1 MSAPRVQPANDAAAT
16 ATVPAADG
24 TDTPE
29 MAAKQPEPKGGLL
42 AKRAV
47 EKKATTLKAAAPNK
61 PRISSPLTVGVSA
74 ETSSLP
80 SRAASPTSVA
90 FTAMATLGH
99 FPGPQYDV
107 RPLTTIEDV
116 FAAVQSG
123 QAAYGVVPFENSS
136 NGSVVFTLDLF
147 ADLHGRYPDILVWDE
162 IYLAVHHC
170 LLGHIPQT
178 EPAAK
183 SAKVQKDSEGKEEKG
198 PDATLPHL
206 PSHQQPP
213 SQSGQVTPTQAV
225 PQPATARVQPFH
237 PLTHVKKLYSHPQA
251 WGQCKNFLAAYLK
264 GTERQDVSSTSK
276 AAQLVGE
283 DATGTSAA
291 ISSRIAAELNGLDV
305 LAQGIEDNER
315 NSTRF
320 FVVRRQSS
328 AADAVAGRTTAA
340 EGERP
345 GTATADDEGEK
356 AAGFKTLV
364 TFTVDH
370 GEPGAL
376 ADCLEIFKKYGL
388 NLTSINTRP
397 SGEAA
402 WHYIFFVE
410 FMGRKL
416 AEGQGGAV
424 NEALQE
430 LDRVA
435 KSWRWLGSWENALVK
450 P

>member
-1 MSAPRVQPANDAAAT
+1 M
-16 ATVPAADG
+16 
-24 TDTPE
+24 E
-29 MAAKQPEPKGGLL
+29 AKKEVVGFLGPK
-42 AKRAV
+42 
-47 EKKATTLKAAAPNK
+47 
-61 PRISSPLTVGVSA
+61 
-74 ETSSLP
+74 
-80 SRAASPTSVA
+80 ASYTHQ
-90 FTAMATLGH
+90 ATLGH

-170 LLGHIPQT
+170 LLGHIPHT
-178 EPAAK
+178 EPVAK
-183 SAKVQKDSEGKEEKG
+183 TAKLQENSTGTEEEEDGGK

-206 PSHQQPP
+206 PPQQQPP
-213 SQSGQVTPTQAV
+213 SLSGQVTPTQAV
-225 PQPATARVQPFH
+225 PQPAKARTQPLH
-237 PLTHVKKLYSHPQA
+237 PLTHIKKLYSHPQA

-283 DATGTSAA
+283 DVSGTSAA

-305 LAQGIEDNER
+305 LAQGIEDNEG

-328 AADAVAGRTTAA
+328 DAVTGSTVAGNQ
-340 EGERP
+340 E
-345 GTATADDEGEK
+345 TATAEDHQREK
-356 AAGFKTLV
+356 TAEFKTLV
-364 TFTVDH
+364 SFTVDH

-410 FMGRKL
+410 FMGRKM
-416 AEGQGGAV
+416 AGGQGGAV

-435 KSWRWLGSWENALVK
+435 KSWRWLGSWENALLK
-450 P
+450 PS

>member
-1 MSAPRVQPANDAAAT
+1 M
-16 ATVPAADG
+16 
-24 TDTPE
+24 E
-29 MAAKQPEPKGGLL
+29 AKKEVVGFLGPK
-42 AKRAV
+42 
-47 EKKATTLKAAAPNK
+47 
-61 PRISSPLTVGVSA
+61 
-74 ETSSLP
+74 
-80 SRAASPTSVA
+80 ASYTHQ
-90 FTAMATLGH
+90 ATLGH

-170 LLGHIPQT
+170 LLGHIPHT
-178 EPAAK
+178 EPVAK
-183 SAKVQKDSEGKEEKG
+183 TAKLQQNSTGTEEEDGEK

-206 PSHQQPP
+206 PPHQPP
-213 SQSGQVTPTQAV
+213 SLSGQVTPTQAV
-225 PQPATARVQPFH
+225 PQPAKARIQPLH
-237 PLTHVKKLYSHPQA
+237 SLTHIKKLYSHPQA

-264 GTERQDVSSTSK
+264 GVERQDVSSTSK

-283 DATGTSAA
+283 DRTGTSAA

-305 LAQGIEDNER
+305 LAQGIEDNEG

-320 FVVRRQSS
+320 FVVRRQQSQASDGAVHPGSS
-328 AADAVAGRTTAA
+328 TTVEDGQGRAT
-340 EGERP
+340 
-345 GTATADDEGEK
+345 TADDHQRGKTAE
-356 AAGFKTLV
+356 FKTLV
-364 TFTVDH
+364 SFTVDH

-416 AEGQGGAV
+416 AGEQGGAV

-435 KSWRWLGSWENALVK
+435 KSWRWLGSWENALLK
-450 P
+450 PS

>member
-1 MSAPRVQPANDAAAT
+1 M
-16 ATVPAADG
+16 
-24 TDTPE
+24 E
-29 MAAKQPEPKGGLL
+29 AKKEVVGFLGPK
-42 AKRAV
+42 
-47 EKKATTLKAAAPNK
+47 
-61 PRISSPLTVGVSA
+61 
-74 ETSSLP
+74 
-80 SRAASPTSVA
+80 ASYTHQ
-90 FTAMATLGH
+90 ATLGH

-170 LLGHIPQT
+170 LLGHIPHT
-178 EPAAK
+178 EPVAK
-183 SAKVQKDSEGKEEKG
+183 TAKLQEKSEEEKDG
-198 PDATLPHL
+198 QRPDATLPHL
-206 PSHQQPP
+206 PPQQPP
-213 SQSGQVTPTQAV
+213 SLSGQVTPTQAV
-225 PQPATARVQPFH
+225 PQPAKARIQPLH

-283 DATGTSAA
+283 DVSGTSAA

-305 LAQGIEDNER
+305 LAQGIEDNEG

-328 AADAVAGRTTAA
+328 DVVAGSTVAGNQESAPAEDHQREKTA
-340 EGERP
+340 E
-345 GTATADDEGEK
+345 
-356 AAGFKTLV
+356 FKTLV
-364 TFTVDH
+364 SFTVDH

-416 AEGQGGAV
+416 AGEQGGAV

-435 KSWRWLGSWENALVK
+435 KSWRWLGSWENALLK
-450 P
+450 PS

>member
-1 MSAPRVQPANDAAAT
+1 M
-16 ATVPAADG
+16 
-24 TDTPE
+24 E
-29 MAAKQPEPKGGLL
+29 AKKEVVGFLGPK
-42 AKRAV
+42 
-47 EKKATTLKAAAPNK
+47 
-61 PRISSPLTVGVSA
+61 
-74 ETSSLP
+74 
-80 SRAASPTSVA
+80 ASYTHQ
-90 FTAMATLGH
+90 ATLGH

-123 QAAYGVVPFENSS
+123 QATYGVVPFENSS

-170 LLGHIPQT
+170 LLGHIPAT

-183 SAKVQKDSEGKEEKG
+183 TAKLQEDSKGKAEGEEENR
-198 PDATLPHL
+198 PDATNTTTLPHL
-206 PSHQQPP
+206 PPQQQQQPPP

-225 PQPATARVQPFH
+225 PQPATARIQPLH

-264 GTERQDVSSTSK
+264 GVERQDVSSTSK
-276 AAQLVGE
+276 AAQLVG
-283 DATGTSAA
+283 DDTTGTSAA

-305 LAQGIEDNER
+305 LAQGIEDNEG

-328 AADAVAGRTTAA
+328 SPSSSADAVSGSITAA
-340 EGERP
+340 GAGQE
-345 GTATADDEGEK
+345 TAPADDQGGE
-356 AAGFKTLV
+356 AAEFKTLV
-364 TFTVDH
+364 SFTVDH
-370 GEPGAL
+370 GSPGAL

-435 KSWRWLGSWENALVK
+435 KSWRWLGSWENALLE

>member
-1 MSAPRVQPANDAAAT
+1 MRYPSSAP
-16 ATVPAADG
+16 G
-24 TDTPE
+24 K
-29 MAAKQPEPKGGLL
+29 MA
-42 AKRAV
+42 
-47 EKKATTLKAAAPNK
+47 
-61 PRISSPLTVGVSA
+61 I
-74 ETSSLP
+74 
-80 SRAASPTSVA
+80 
-90 FTAMATLGH
+90 ATLGH

-123 QAAYGVVPFENSS
+123 QATYGVVPFENSS

-170 LLGHIPQT
+170 LLGHIPAT

-183 SAKVQKDSEGKEEKG
+183 SAKVREDSKEEENRL
-198 PDATLPHL
+198 AATTTITTLPHL
-206 PSHQQPP
+206 PPHQQPP

-225 PQPATARVQPFH
+225 PQPATARIQPLH

-264 GTERQDVSSTSK
+264 GVERQDVSSTSK
-276 AAQLVGE
+276 AAQLVG
-283 DATGTSAA
+283 DDTTGTSAA

-305 LAQGIEDNER
+305 LAQGIEDNEG

-328 AADAVAGRTTAA
+328 SPSSSADAVSGSITAA
-340 EGERP
+340 GAGQE
-345 GTATADDEGEK
+345 TAPADDQGGE
-356 AAGFKTLV
+356 AAEFKTLV
-364 TFTVDH
+364 SFTVDH
-370 GEPGAL
+370 GSPGAL

-435 KSWRWLGSWENALVK
+435 KSWRWLGSWENALLE

>member
-1 MSAPRVQPANDAAAT
+1 M
-16 ATVPAADG
+16 
-24 TDTPE
+24 E
-29 MAAKQPEPKGGLL
+29 AKKEVVGFLGPK
-42 AKRAV
+42 
-47 EKKATTLKAAAPNK
+47 
-61 PRISSPLTVGVSA
+61 
-74 ETSSLP
+74 
-80 SRAASPTSVA
+80 ASYTHQ
-90 FTAMATLGH
+90 ATLGH
-99 FPGPQYDV
+99 FPGLQYDV

-116 FAAVQSG
+116 FAAVQSR

-147 ADLHGRYPDILVWDE
+147 ADLHGRYPDIQVWDE

-170 LLGHIPQT
+170 LLGHIPHT
-178 EPAAK
+178 EPVAK
-183 SAKVQKDSEGKEEKG
+183 TAKLQEKSEEEKDG
-198 PDATLPHL
+198 ERPDATLPHL
-206 PSHQQPP
+206 PPQQPP
-213 SQSGQVTPTQAV
+213 SLSGQVTPTQAV
-225 PQPATARVQPFH
+225 PQPTKARIQPLH

-264 GTERQDVSSTSK
+264 GAERQDVSSTSK

-283 DATGTSAA
+283 DSTGTSAA

-305 LAQGIEDNER
+305 LAQGIEDNAG

-328 AADAVAGRTTAA
+328 DAVAGSTVAGNQ
-340 EGERP
+340 E
-345 GTATADDEGEK
+345 TATAEDHQREK
-356 AAGFKTLV
+356 TAEFKTLV
-364 TFTVDH
+364 SFTVDH

-416 AEGQGGAV
+416 AGEQGGAV

-435 KSWRWLGSWENALVK
+435 KSWRWLGSWENALLK
-450 P
+450 PS

>member
-1 MSAPRVQPANDAAAT
+1 MQ
-16 ATVPAADG
+16 
-24 TDTPE
+24 
-29 MAAKQPEPKGGLL
+29 
-42 AKRAV
+42 
-47 EKKATTLKAAAPNK
+47 
-61 PRISSPLTVGVSA
+61 
-74 ETSSLP
+74 
-80 SRAASPTSVA
+80 
-90 FTAMATLGH
+90 ATLGH

-123 QAAYGVVPFENSS
+123 QATYGVVPFENSS

-170 LLGHIPQT
+170 LLGHIPHT

-183 SAKVQKDSEGKEEKG
+183 SAKIQEDSKEEEKRL
-198 PDATLPHL
+198 AATTTITTLPHL
-206 PSHQQPP
+206 PPHQQQPP

-225 PQPATARVQPFH
+225 PQPATARIQPLH

-264 GTERQDVSSTSK
+264 GVERQDVSSTSK

-283 DATGTSAA
+283 GTTGTSAA

-305 LAQGIEDNER
+305 LAQGIEDNEG

-320 FVVRRQSS
+320 FVVRRQMSDDGS
-328 AADAVAGRTTAA
+328 QGDGENRRGEGEGREGQEREERGKAAAA
-340 EGERP
+340 E
-345 GTATADDEGEK
+345 
-356 AAGFKTLV
+356 FKTLV
-364 TFTVDH
+364 SFTVDH
-370 GEPGAL
+370 GSPGAL

-402 WHYIFFVE
+402 WHYIFFVG

-416 AEGQGGAV
+416 AEGRGGAV

-435 KSWRWLGSWENALVK
+435 KSWRWLGSWENALLK

>member
-1 MSAPRVQPANDAAAT
+1 M
-16 ATVPAADG
+16 
-24 TDTPE
+24 E
-29 MAAKQPEPKGGLL
+29 AKKEVVGFLGPK
-42 AKRAV
+42 
-47 EKKATTLKAAAPNK
+47 
-61 PRISSPLTVGVSA
+61 
-74 ETSSLP
+74 
-80 SRAASPTSVA
+80 ASYTHQ
-90 FTAMATLGH
+90 ATLGH

-170 LLGHIPQT
+170 LLGHTPHT
-178 EPAAK
+178 EPVAK
-183 SAKVQKDSEGKEEKG
+183 TAKLQENSEEEKDG
-198 PDATLPHL
+198 ERPDAILPHL
-206 PSHQQPP
+206 PPQQPP
-213 SQSGQVTPTQAV
+213 SLSGQVTPTQAV
-225 PQPATARVQPFH
+225 PQPTKARIQPLH

-283 DATGTSAA
+283 DVSGTSAA

-305 LAQGIEDNER
+305 LAQGIEDNAG

-328 AADAVAGRTTAA
+328 DAVAGSTVAGNQ
-340 EGERP
+340 E
-345 GTATADDEGEK
+345 TATAEDHQREK
-356 AAGFKTLV
+356 TAEFKTLV
-364 TFTVDH
+364 SFTVDH

-416 AEGQGGAV
+416 AGEQGGAV

-435 KSWRWLGSWENALVK
+435 KSWRWLGSWENALLK
-450 P
+450 PS

>member
-1 MSAPRVQPANDAAAT
+1 M
-16 ATVPAADG
+16 
-24 TDTPE
+24 E
-29 MAAKQPEPKGGLL
+29 AKKEVVGFLGPK
-42 AKRAV
+42 
-47 EKKATTLKAAAPNK
+47 
-61 PRISSPLTVGVSA
+61 
-74 ETSSLP
+74 
-80 SRAASPTSVA
+80 ASYTHQ
-90 FTAMATLGH
+90 ATLGH

-123 QAAYGVVPFENSS
+123 QATYGVVPFENSS

-170 LLGHIPQT
+170 LLGHIPAT

-183 SAKVQKDSEGKEEKG
+183 TAKLQEDSKGKAEGEEENR
-198 PDATLPHL
+198 PDATNTTTLPHL
-206 PSHQQPP
+206 PPQQQQQPPP

-225 PQPATARVQPFH
+225 PQPATARIQPLH

-264 GTERQDVSSTSK
+264 GVERQDVSSTSK
-276 AAQLVGE
+276 AAQLVG
-283 DATGTSAA
+283 DDTTGTSAA

-305 LAQGIEDNER
+305 LAQGIEDNEG

-328 AADAVAGRTTAA
+328 DDRLQGDGGRSGG
-340 EGERP
+340 EGTEGQER
-345 GTATADDEGEK
+345 EEREK
-356 AAGFKTLV
+356 AAAAEFKTLV
-364 TFTVDH
+364 SFTVDH
-370 GEPGAL
+370 GSPGAL

-416 AEGQGGAV
+416 AEG
-424 NEALQE
+424 
-430 LDRVA
+430 
-435 KSWRWLGSWENALVK
+435 
-450 P
+450 

>member
-1 MSAPRVQPANDAAAT
+1 M
-16 ATVPAADG
+16 
-24 TDTPE
+24 
-29 MAAKQPEPKGGLL
+29 
-42 AKRAV
+42 
-47 EKKATTLKAAAPNK
+47 
-61 PRISSPLTVGVSA
+61 
-74 ETSSLP
+74 
-80 SRAASPTSVA
+80 
-90 FTAMATLGH
+90 
-99 FPGPQYDV
+99 
-107 RPLTTIEDV
+107 
-116 FAAVQSG
+116 
-123 QAAYGVVPFENSS
+123 PFENSS

-147 ADLHGRYPDILVWDE
+147 ADLHGRYPDIQVWDE

-170 LLGHIPQT
+170 LLGHIPHT
-178 EPAAK
+178 EPVAK
-183 SAKVQKDSEGKEEKG
+183 TAKLQEKSEEEKDG
-198 PDATLPHL
+198 ERPDATLPHL
-206 PSHQQPP
+206 PPQQPP
-213 SQSGQVTPTQAV
+213 SLSGQVTPTQAV
-225 PQPATARVQPFH
+225 PQPTKARIQPLH

-264 GTERQDVSSTSK
+264 GAERQDVSSTSK

-283 DATGTSAA
+283 DSTGTSAA

-305 LAQGIEDNER
+305 LAQGIEDNAG

-328 AADAVAGRTTAA
+328 DAVAGSTVAGNQ
-340 EGERP
+340 E
-345 GTATADDEGEK
+345 TATAEDHQREK
-356 AAGFKTLV
+356 TAEFKTLV
-364 TFTVDH
+364 SFTVDH

-416 AEGQGGAV
+416 AGEQGGAV

-435 KSWRWLGSWENALVK
+435 KSWRWLGSWENALLK
-450 P
+450 PS